1 MRAHFEGYKELF
13 DFAKELQHALAK
25 KGSDKEAQELAE
37 LLNGYWSTASEA
49 LGDFLDSLNNVRDT
63 VSKCLPDQTG
73 EKLDLAIDQ
82 IREAIDRANNPN

>member
-1 MRAHFEGYKELF
+1 VSTHFEGYKELF
-13 DFAKELQHALAK
+13 EFARELQHALAN
-25 KGSDKEAQELAE
+25 KGREKEAQELTQ
-37 LLNGYWSTASEA
+37 LLDGYWSTASEA

-63 VSKCLPDQTG
+63 VNKYLPDQTG